1 MSNKM
6 VLNKT
11 VYLDDDPNGLRLD
24 PVDCDGFAIVERD
37 GGRNG
42 KIYVYYSELDRLVD
56 CLKKIPV
63 GE

>member
-1 MSNKM
+1 M
-6 VLNKT
+6 VLKKT

-42 KIYVYYSELDRLVD
+42 KIYVYYSERDDLV
-56 CLKKIPV
+56 KILNNIDV
-63 GE
+63 TEDN